1 MNLKLVDV
9 ILSLENLVCCN
20 KIFKGVPWSAK
31 SSGSCKQGIHERNS
45 LREISKVFGATAIG
59 R

>member
-1 MNLKLVDV
+1 MNLELVDV
-9 ILSLENLVCCN
+9 ILLENLVCCN

-31 SSGSCKQGIHERNS
+31 IFGSCKQGIHERNS
-45 LREISKVFGATAIG
+45 PREISKVFGATAIG